1 MGRFDEPALNG
12 GELTMSRSSSSPSHH
27 VHLELEALEDR
38 CVLSTAAYVSTLY
51 VDLLHRV
58 PQASEVA
65 PWVTAINN
73 GMSPAA
79 VATAFTDSP
88 EYLND
93 VVQASYQLYLNRP
106 ATPSEAAPWVAA
118 LQTGLPGT
126 QLQASLLASDE
137 FFAANGG
144 SSGPWISAL
153 YQKALGRAAA
163 PSEAAAWE
171 QALQSGLSRQAVA
184 LNIVTSPEADARLVE
199 AAYQAILGHAPD
211 PAGLAVWVSQL
222 EHGMTPSQL
231 IAALVSS
238 SELIAQE
245 GGLDTVV
252 QPVHRPVHVDTFGE
266 PFLPPFFGGPVFG
279 FTSGGFSGGGFSGGG
294 FSGGGF
300 SGGGFSGGGFS
311 GGGSGS

>member
-88 EYLND
+88 EYLNERRPGLVPAVSEPPCHAFGSRPLGRRAPD
-93 VVQASYQLYLNRP
+93 RP
-106 ATPSEAAPWVAA
+106 AGDAA
-118 LQTGLPGT
+118 
-126 QLQASLLASDE
+126 ASLPPGFRRVLRRQRRQLR
-137 FFAANGG
+137 
-144 SSGPWISAL
+144 PWISAL